1 MDGVGSDEVGSEVV
15 GCCDLDFSVGTFI
28 FMVGGVE
35 EVVTMVEIVGG
46 GEASFLEPETKE
58 LRISKMEILPEG
70 VEEEVRGT
78 CFFLVAEDS
87 PRLRIFFF

>member
-1 MDGVGSDEVGSEVV
+1 MVDGA
-15 GCCDLDFSVGTFI
+15 
-28 FMVGGVE
+28 E

-46 GEASFLEPETKE
+46 GRGIDEASYLETETE
-58 LRISKMEILPEG
+58 EFRTSQMEILPEG
-70 VEEEVRGT
+70 AEEEVRGI